1 MIQMNCQ
8 GLTLGY
14 DSVLVR
20 DLSFTIHAGDYL
32 YILGENGTG
41 KSTLMRTILGLLP
54 PLEGSVV
61 LGGGV
66 LPAEIGYLPQQTQA
80 QRDFPAT
87 VWEVALSGCQGR
99 CGLRPFYTRAEKDLA
114 RQSLLRMDMER
125 LSGRC
130 YRELSGGQQQRVLLA
145 RALCAAQKMLLLDE
159 PVSGLDPSASRELYQ
174 VISQLN
180 KHDGV
185 TILMISHDVQ
195 AALCHASHIL
205 CLGEQVFFGPRDAF
219 VRSAPGQRYL
229 KQRGGGCLDS
239 AD

>member
-1 MIQMNCQ
+1 MIQMNCR

-114 RQSLLRMDMER
+114 RQSLRRMDMER

>member
-114 RQSLLRMDMER
+114 RHPLPPTGAVIGSCREASS
-125 LSGRC
+125 SGC
-130 YRELSGGQQQRVLLA
+130 CWPGLFA
-145 RALCAAQKMLLLDE
+145 RPKKCCCWT
-159 PVSGLDPSASRELYQ
+159 SRYPAW
-174 VISQLN
+174 IRPPAGSC
-180 KHDGV
+180 
-185 TILMISHDVQ
+185 I
-195 AALCHASHIL
+195 
-205 CLGEQVFFGPRDAF
+205 R
-219 VRSAPGQRYL
+219 
-229 KQRGGGCLDS
+229 
-239 AD
+239 

>member
-66 LPAEIGYLPQQTQA
+66 LPAEIGYLPQQTHA

-114 RQSLLRMDMER
+114 RQSLRRMDMER

>member
-114 RQSLLRMDMER
+114 RQSLRRMDMER

>member
-114 RQSLLRMDMER
+114 RQSLRRMDMER

-159 PVSGLDPSASRELYQ
+159 PV
-174 VISQLN
+174 
-180 KHDGV
+180 
-185 TILMISHDVQ
+185 
-195 AALCHASHIL
+195 
-205 CLGEQVFFGPRDAF
+205 FFGPRDAF

-229 KQRGGGCLDS
+229 KQRGGVCLGG

>member
-66 LPAEIGYLPQQTQA
+66 LPAEIGYLPQQTPL
-80 QRDFPAT
+80 QRDFPASVQEVVLSVSNMYIGKYNGLQQLGQPEYT
-87 VWEVALSGCQGR
+87 QQYGWEATFMTYEHFLQHVRLNGMPDVSKVDTIDIDLGNLPSSGDELIRLQGQLVRLRNVHFPEADGRRPDYILGCRCKHQPHCGR
-99 CGLRPFYTRAEKDLA
+99 CQWQYHHHAKQQLCRFPTRLA
-114 RQSLLRMDMER
+114 
-125 LSGRC
+125 
-130 YRELSGGQQQRVLLA
+130 A
-145 RALCAAQKMLLLDE
+145 
-159 PVSGLDPSASRELYQ
+159 
-174 VISQLN
+174 
-180 KHDGV
+180 DG
-185 TILMISHDVQ
+185 
-195 AALCHASHIL
+195 
-205 CLGEQVFFGPRDAF
+205 
-219 VRSAPGQRYL
+219 
-229 KQRGGGCLDS
+229 
-239 AD
+239 

>member
-14 DSVLVR
+14 DSALVR

-114 RQSLLRMDMER
+114 RQSLRRMDMER

-229 KQRGGGCLDS
+229 KQRGGGCLGG

>member
-114 RQSLLRMDMER
+114 RQSLRRMDMER

-185 TILMISHDVQ
+185 TLLMISHDVQ
-195 AALCHASHIL
+195 AARCHASHIL